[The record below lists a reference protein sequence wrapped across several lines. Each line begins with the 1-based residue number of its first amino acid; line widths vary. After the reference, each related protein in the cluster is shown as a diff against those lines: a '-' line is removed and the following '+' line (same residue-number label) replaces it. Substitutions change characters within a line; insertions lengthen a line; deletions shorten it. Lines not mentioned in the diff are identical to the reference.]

1 MLTATMLLFGF
12 VLVAMALLEA
22 PVRRLPL
29 SAALIY
35 LAVGWIAAELNAP
48 LPRPDPLRQAPLLE
62 LLLEWAVLISLFGVG
77 LKLKLPARWARWR
90 VALLLASSTMVLTVA
105 LATLAAAWLLG
116 LPWAAALLLAAIL
129 APTDPV
135 LASEVQIHDADD
147 RDAVRLSLT
156 AEGGLN
162 DGTAFPLVTLALGLL
177 GLHELGTLGGTW
189 ALRDLLW
196 AVGGGLGVGWL
207 CGRAVGHAVAL
218 RLEQQHPVCWDELLY
233 LGTIALA
240 YALSDLLHVTAF
252 LAVFAA
258 GVALLHGHREPPHE
272 GDALGQR
279 LSAFSG
285 RLERLVEVS
294 MVLFTGAAMTLV
306 RWSWPVVAYALLLVF
321 VLRPLAVVLTIR
333 GLSDAQRRLVAWFG
347 IRGVGSLFYVA
358 YALQHGVQGLLAQTL
373 ISATLVAVALSIVLH
388 GISATPL
395 MRWYHHWRR
404 RTGRGRVA

>member
-1 MLTATMLLFGF
+1 MLTVTMLLLGL
-12 VLVAMALLEA
+12 VLVAMALSEV

-35 LAVGWIAAELNAP
+35 LGVGWGAAELQMP

-62 LLLEWAVLISLFGVG
+62 LLSEWAVLVSLFGVG

-90 VALLLASSTMVLTVA
+90 VALLLASSTMVVTVT
-105 LATLAAAWLLG
+105 LATLAAAWLLA

-135 LASEVQIHDADD
+135 LASEVQIHDIND
-147 RDAVRLSLT
+147 RDAVRLALT

-177 GLHELGTLGGTW
+177 GLHAMGAGGSSW
-189 ALRDLLW
+189 LLRDLLW
-196 AVGGGLGVGWL
+196 AVFGGLGLGWL
-207 CGRAVGHAVAL
+207 CGRAIGHAVAL
-218 RLEQQHPVCWDELLY
+218 RLKQQHPLCWDELLY
-233 LGTIALA
+233 LGTIALT
-240 YALSDLLHVTAF
+240 YALSDLLRVTTF
-252 LAVFAA
+252 LSVFAA

-272 GDALGQR
+272 GDELGQR

-294 MVLFTGAAMTLV
+294 MVLFLGAAMTLV
-306 RWSWPVVAYALLLVF
+306 RWSWPVVAFALLLVF

-333 GLSDAQRRLVAWFG
+333 GLPPAQRRLVAWFG
-347 IRGVGSLFYVA
+347 IRGVGAIFYLA
-358 YALQHGVQGLLAQTL
+358 YVLSHGVQGLLAQTL

-404 RTGRGRVA
+404 RAPGSAA

>member
-1 MLTATMLLFGF
+1 MLTATMLLLGL

-29 SAALIY
+29 SSALIY
-35 LAVGWIAAELNAP
+35 LAVGWGAAALHAP
-48 LPRPDPLRQAPLLE
+48 LPHPDPLRQAALLE
-62 LLLEWAVLISLFGVG
+62 LLSQWAVLISLFGVG
-77 LKLKLPARWARWR
+77 LKLELPARWKRWR
-90 VALLLASSTMVLTVA
+90 VALLLASTTMVATVA
-105 LATLAAAWLLG
+105 LATAAGVWLLA

-135 LASEVQIHDADD
+135 LASEVQIHDAGD

-177 GLHELGTLGGTW
+177 GLHDLGEGGSTW
-189 ALRDLLW
+189 ALHDLLW
-196 AVGGGLGVGWL
+196 AVGGGLGLGWL
-207 CGRAVGHAVAL
+207 CGRAVGHLVAWQMRRQSPL
-218 RLEQQHPVCWDELLY
+218 CWDELLY
-233 LGTIALA
+233 LGTIALT
-240 YALSDLLHVTAF
+240 YALSELLQVTSF

-272 GDALGQR
+272 GDALDRR

-294 MVLFTGAAMTLV
+294 MVVFLGAAMTLV
-306 RWSWPVVAYALLLVF
+306 RWSWPVVAYALLMVF
-321 VLRPLAVVLTIR
+321 ALRPLAVLLTIG
-333 GLSDAQRRLVAWFG
+333 GLPPAQRRLLAWFG
-347 IRGVGSLFYVA
+347 IRGVGSVFYVS
-358 YALQHGVQGLLAQTL
+358 YALQHGVKGPLAQVL
-373 ISATLVAVALSIVLH
+373 ISATLAAVALSIVLH

-395 MRWYHHWRR
+395 MRWYRHWRAR
-404 RTGRGRVA
+404 RVRQA